1 MRSWPHY
8 TLTGLFY
15 WLQPAT
21 IAEIWQDAETTT
33 LILFYMDVMESVAVG
48 LDADTTFI
56 PHTKG
61 AVLDWWLE
69 ATWAQWTSFSS
80 WNQFEMTWA
89 LWHGSNNS
97 MQWSLNTQTL
107 ITSIDASLENPLLQQ
122 NSDFG
127 HFWWIVALG
136 IAPGMDFL
144 QL

>member
-1 MRSWPHY
+1 MLLKGIKSISKLRSWPQY
-8 TLTGLFY
+8 TLTGLFH

-48 LDADTTFI
+48 LDADNTFI

-97 MQWSLNTQTL
+97 MQWSLTLKHWSPALTQAWRIHFCNKTL
-107 ITSIDASLENPLLQQ
+107 TLAI
-122 NSDFG
+122 FG
-127 HFWWIVALG
+127 EL
-136 IAPGMDFL
+136 
-144 QL
+144 